1 MATHATTSDND
12 VTTENGIDRKNET
25 EIESAAADYRHA
37 GETKRRIAPLLARRR
52 ENLDRDGHI
61 EEFDHIDN
69 DGHKI
74 GLVIRPDGTGSK
86 EVGID
91 LTALGGAAPSTT
103 ANLDLLVIEA
113 RLLADGKPIK
123 NPHVPSNDGVLRA
136 ALDHL
141 RPEGLTPAWEVS
153 HG

>member
-37 GETKRRIAPLLARRR
+37 GETKRRIAPLLARRLN
-52 ENLDRDGHI
+52 NLDRDGHI

-86 EVGID
+86 EVEID
-91 LTALGGAAPSTT
+91 RTATGGAAPSTS
-103 ANLDLLVIEA
+103 ANIELIVIEA
-113 RLLADGKPIK
+113 RLLEQGRPIE

-141 RPEGLTPAWEVS
+141 AGHDLTPAWEVLD
-153 HG
+153 G